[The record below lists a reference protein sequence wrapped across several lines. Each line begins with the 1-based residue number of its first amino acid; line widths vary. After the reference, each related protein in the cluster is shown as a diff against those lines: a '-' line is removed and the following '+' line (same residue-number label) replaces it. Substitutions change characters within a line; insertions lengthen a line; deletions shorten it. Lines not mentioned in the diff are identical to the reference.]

1 MLTWALLQA
10 PSLPGPPPT
19 SGGFPAW
26 IWWVGGILVFG
37 VLGLLYLLAARKQ
50 QITGINRDTIQGL
63 RDAVSTR
70 DLQVSDA
77 KSLMAL
83 TEERLQKRIAEIQED
98 LDQMTTEH
106 TALVGINITELL
118 HFAEKGYQ
126 QELKGLREEIEVAD
140 RECRRLERLLN
151 TKEGAQ

>member
-1 MLTWALLQA
+1 MIDWALLQV

-26 IWWVGGILVFG
+26 VWWGGGIVVFG
-37 VLGLLYLLAARKQ
+37 VLGLLYLLASRKQ
-50 QITGINRDTIQGL
+50 QITGINKDTIQGL

-77 KSLMAL
+77 KTLLAQ
-83 TEERLQKRIAEIQED
+83 TEERLQKQIAEVRED

-106 TALVGINITELL
+106 TALIGINITELL
-118 HFAEKGYQ
+118 KFAEKGYQ
-126 QELKGLREEIEVAD
+126 QELKGLREELEVAD
-140 RECRRLERLLN
+140 KECRRLERLVN
-151 TKEGAQ
+151 TKEGAR